1 MTNECDDDIWCSKEK
16 HAKNRRIDF
25 NITNISYQI
34 NFQKNSSVISPKDKL
49 VLNDILLILKSEENM
64 KIEIGGHAD
73 KGTGDD
79 FLNENISTLRA
90 ERRYNYL
97 KENGLNMTNITFVGY
112 GSRKEKYMDERDR
125 RIEFEI
131 LRNE

>member
-1 MTNECDDDIWCSKEK
+1 MDYLILQGVDSSQLSYKGYGEEFLTNECDDDIWCSKEK

-64 KIEIGGHAD
+64 KIEIGG
-73 KGTGDD
+73 
-79 FLNENISTLRA
+79 R
-90 ERRYNYL
+90 
-97 KENGLNMTNITFVGY
+97 
-112 GSRKEKYMDERDR
+112 
-125 RIEFEI
+125 
-131 LRNE
+131 